1 MLVLSIRYVNIP
13 YSPLPWRNNRRAWRN
28 NRRAWWNN
36 RRAWLNNRRAWPG
49 RTPDSRGIRPVS
61 DLLFIQYVNLPYS
74 PLQWRNS
81 RRARRGRTPD
91 SRGIRP
97 RSDLFFIQVDF
108 EVFEQPLQFSFFKPV
123 FQSTIVYCCCYAH
136 FAGISVFCNKGSLI
150 DDPFVRLHQFMKWH
164 PDINPVSL
172 KVLRIASGRNQR
184 QHRKEQAPYT
194 AH

>member
-13 YSPLPWRNNRRAWRN
+13 YSPLPWRNNRRAWWN
-28 NRRAWWNN
+28 NRRTWWNN
-36 RRAWLNNRRAWPG
+36 RRAWLNNRWAW
-49 RTPDSRGIRPVS
+49 
-61 DLLFIQYVNLPYS
+61 
-74 PLQWRNS
+74 
-81 RRARRGRTPD
+81 RGRTPD

-97 RSDLFFIQVDF
+97 GSDLHFIQVDF

-136 FAGISVFCNKGSLI
+136 FPGISVFWNKGPLI
-150 DDPFVRLHQFMKWH
+150 DDPFVRLHQFMKWQR
-164 PDINPVSL
+164 DINPVGL